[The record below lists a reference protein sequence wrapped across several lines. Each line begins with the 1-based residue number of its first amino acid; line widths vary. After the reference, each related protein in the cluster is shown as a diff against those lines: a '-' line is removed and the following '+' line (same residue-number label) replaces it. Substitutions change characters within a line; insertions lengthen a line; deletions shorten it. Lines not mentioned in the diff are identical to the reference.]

1 MNDITE
7 TTIQNNESDTDAN
20 VVVRPV
26 VMWRAVYEG
35 SGDAMLFGS
44 KEKAEGMIGSNT
56 GKVEKVIVITA
67 EQLAEWCEEAADDI
81 SSWACYANDYFK
93 EKHDLNHDLDNWRNR
108 AAQFDT

>member
-1 MNDITE
+1 MTE
-7 TTIQNNESDTDAN
+7 NTEQDKNTDSASG
-20 VVVRPV
+20 VGVQPV

-35 SGDAMLFGS
+35 SGDAILFDS
-44 KEKAEGMIGSNT
+44 KEKAEGMIGNYT

-67 EQLAEWCEEAADDI
+67 EQLTEWCEEAADDI

-108 AAQFDT
+108 AAQINA